1 MRCRHL
7 VYGSASYIY
16 NITSYIIIIVTNQRE
31 VGSGQHIC
39 STTYRSQCPQHS
51 YDVYVFTN
59 LSLDVVGSCEV

>member
-1 MRCRHL
+1 M
-7 VYGSASYIY
+7 
-16 NITSYIIIIVTNQRE
+16 IIIVTNQKK

-59 LSLDVVGSCEV
+59 LSLDVDGSCEV